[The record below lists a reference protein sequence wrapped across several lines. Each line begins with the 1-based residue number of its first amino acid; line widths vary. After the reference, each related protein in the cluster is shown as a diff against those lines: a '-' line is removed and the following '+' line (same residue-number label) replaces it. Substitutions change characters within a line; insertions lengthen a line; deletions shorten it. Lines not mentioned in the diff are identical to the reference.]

1 MFLFTLFLFVCL
13 FFFSFWRVNWFCLGD
28 SRVAQVNNSPRANVF
43 SSQQGRQERSPQDT
57 PDGFDLYSAQSSFAW
72 PRVDFGLC
80 WIRFSSW
87 ESFIGFY
94 IWCYPISTILACL
107 FTVGV
112 RISWKSCVR
121 NGAWRP
127 RCHLVPPTLCI
138 ILYGGW
144 IWASYHENSFEH
156 LGQQQLTA
164 EPVEPPW
171 STMKHPPLSIKWLQ
185 PSQQEFSH
193 CCHLY

>member
-1 MFLFTLFLFVCL
+1 MLKRIFVIICSNWPSIQYNTQVRRHEMASRPSCSL
-13 FFFSFWRVNWFCLGD
+13 SNSMKFELNAQPLRRDDFWPFWIISFEFVK
-28 SRVAQVNNSPRANVF
+28 VP
-43 SSQQGRQERSPQDT
+43 
-57 PDGFDLYSAQSSFAW
+57 
-72 PRVDFGLC
+72 C

-87 ESFIGFY
+87 ESFIRFY
-94 IWCYPISTILACL
+94 AWRYPISTILACF